1 MILSQPILRAR
12 DTIVAS
18 FSGQK
23 LPSILAFTII
33 LLAST
38 QLGLH
43 FWPDSTL
50 VHGIRIDY
58 LSPVI
63 YFLDVLILAYL
74 VASRTL
80 LNRNSRLQVEK
91 GSPAGERRVLVGHLI
106 GSLLPILLINLIF
119 SVNPLATLNW
129 SLHFLLYLTFVLSL
143 QFRSLPK
150 RVIGTLSFLITAGMA
165 FQVVLAV
172 LQVALGHTLQGP
184 FYWLGERA
192 ISVATPNAAR
202 AEVFGRV
209 VLRAYGTFSHPNI
222 LAGWLV
228 VSLLILIM
236 LRSQG
241 LSLVAPRTLL
251 NRNSR
256 LQVEK
261 GSPAGE
267 RRVLIGSLWF
277 PLLLTVFGVALTH
290 SRSAALTLFG
300 IIIPFYILKNLRTR
314 LMYFLG
320 LLFVICY
327 LLFTGTLGR
336 PVDTSL
342 TDRLHLQG
350 VSSQVILTYPIFG
363 TGANASISTYPG
375 VSPTTR
381 LLQPDHN
388 SLTLLLSWFG
398 IFGIL
403 ALRTLLDRRHGQRPS
418 WDSKAGRR
426 VLVGLLPLLL
436 FDHYLLTSPQGLLF
450 ILIYF
455 RLVLS
460 QLTH

>member
-1 MILSQPILRAR
+1 MIKNSLLTQKVR
-12 DTIVAS
+12 DIIVAS
-18 FSGQK
+18 SSRKK
-23 LPSILAFTII
+23 LTKFLPFLII
-33 LLAST
+33 ALAST

-63 YFLDVLILAYL
+63 YLLDVLILIYL
-74 VASRTL
+74 VTTRSVLKGLEASSSKSSPKRTD
-80 LNRNSRLQVEK
+80 
-91 GSPAGERRVLVGHLI
+91 LI
-106 GSLLPILLINLIF
+106 GYFLPILLINLIF

>member
-91 GSPAGERRVLVGHLI
+91 GSPAGERRVL
-106 GSLLPILLINLIF
+106 
-119 SVNPLATLNW
+119 
-129 SLHFLLYLTFVLSL
+129 
-143 QFRSLPK
+143 
-150 RVIGTLSFLITAGMA
+150 
-165 FQVVLAV
+165 
-172 LQVALGHTLQGP
+172 
-184 FYWLGERA
+184 
-192 ISVATPNAAR
+192 
-202 AEVFGRV
+202 
-209 VLRAYGTFSHPNI
+209 
-222 LAGWLV
+222 
-228 VSLLILIM
+228 
-236 LRSQG
+236 
-241 LSLVAPRTLL
+241 
-251 NRNSR
+251 
-256 LQVEK
+256 
-261 GSPAGE
+261 
-267 RRVLIGSLWF
+267 IGSLWF

-327 LLFTGTLGR
+327 LQGRLG
-336 PVDTSL
+336 V
-342 TDRLHLQG
+342 
-350 VSSQVILTYPIFG
+350 
-363 TGANASISTYPG
+363 
-375 VSPTTR
+375 
-381 LLQPDHN
+381 
-388 SLTLLLSWFG
+388 
-398 IFGIL
+398 
-403 ALRTLLDRRHGQRPS
+403 
-418 WDSKAGRR
+418 
-426 VLVGLLPLLL
+426 
-436 FDHYLLTSPQGLLF
+436 LLTRHSLIAFTCKESPRRSF
-450 ILIYF
+450 
-455 RLVLS
+455 
-460 QLTH
+460 